1 MKILPETSDSEFQE
15 DELIRSNNEKLIAT
29 WGNLVNRIFAMIHKN
44 FSGEMPTCKNISNES
59 MSLLSEIDSAF
70 ETIGNAYATC
80 EFRTALREALRI
92 AQLTN
97 RYLDTRAPWKAIK
110 EDAEHT
116 AETLNISTQAIS
128 GIAKLLH
135 PILPYSTAELFVNLG
150 FDSTDIG
157 KNWSRDNVPEGTHLA
172 KPKALYSK
180 LESE

>member
-1 MKILPETSDSEFQE
+1 MLYVNGFQ
-15 DELIRSNNEKLIAT
+15 KLA
-29 WGNLVNRIFAMIHKN
+29 R
-44 FSGEMPTCKNISNES
+44 ES
-59 MSLLSEIDSAF
+59 MLITF
-70 ETIGNAYATC
+70 V
-80 EFRTALREALRI
+80 EAHE
-92 AQLTN
+92 
-97 RYLDTRAPWKAIK
+97 KA
-110 EDAEHT
+110 T